1 MLSPSLP
8 LSLLPP
14 LSLALSLLPRRYLS
28 TSEVPVGRRVLQLV
42 AMASLLLASKIEE
55 VTHPTL
61 SDFARMSANAFTPT
75 EVRRMELCV
84 LEALEYR
91 VYSPTPWAFGNLIA
105 HACPASVPTEVRAL
119 ACYLAESA
127 AIEYAFLAY
136 DAHVVAG
143 AAIMVA
149 RALLIAQPQCAAAA
163 GKGGAGAPLRGDRRE
178 RGSGAAGT
186 GSAAAHIKGGPWTEE
201 LAQVTGLGN
210 ATSGRG
216 GGGLAA
222 CAALL
227 ARRHRVWHASDG
239 SDERAVTHPLAPVK
253 DKYSAAAW
261 RFASAVPPTGAME
274 CEEDFRRVV
283 GLQAGAQR
291 KRGSHHGAGCER
303 MLCA

>member
-42 AMASLLLASKIEE
+42 AMASLLLASKIKE

-61 SDFARMSANAFTPT
+61 SDFARMSANAFTPS

-136 DAHVVAG
+136 GAHVVAG

-163 GKGGAGAPLRGDRRE
+163 GKGGA
-178 RGSGAAGT
+178 GAAGT

-283 GLQAGAQR
+283 GLLASRRGQAQAGAQR
-291 KRGSHHGAGCER
+291 KRGRHHGAGCER
-303 MLCA
+303 MPCA